1 MARVSK
7 RIESMCVSLNA
18 GGAAGSTEK
27 TGAASAAKIN
37 RSSDGKCMKSVRN
50 CHVRS
55 GIEWY

>member
-1 MARVSK
+1 
-7 RIESMCVSLNA
+7 MCVSLNA